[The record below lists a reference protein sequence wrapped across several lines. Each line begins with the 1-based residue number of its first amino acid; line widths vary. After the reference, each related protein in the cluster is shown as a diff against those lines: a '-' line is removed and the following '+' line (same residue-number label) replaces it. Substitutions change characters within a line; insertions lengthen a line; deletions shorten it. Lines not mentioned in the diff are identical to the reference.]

1 MVRKTGGLAAFVLGA
16 LIAASLDKQPAS
28 VGVGQPMLSGAA
40 YGAPLVLANVAPQV
54 DAGAVAGLVEAA
66 KVQGIVGGPAWDAQV
81 WQVAEPRNTPRKMN
95 WATGLSGPKMQRV
108 SAERAPETS
117 RQRALRREIGWM
129 PVAGNG
135 AWICGA
141 SGAGQRSACTARN

>member
-28 VGVGQPMLSGAA
+28 VADGQPVLSGAA
-40 YGAPLVLANVAPQV
+40 YGAPLVLAHVAPQV
-54 DAGAVAGLVEAA
+54 GAGGVAGLVEAS
-66 KVQGIVGGPAWDAQV
+66 KVRGVAGEWAGDAQV
-81 WQVAEPRNTPRKMN
+81 WQVAEPRNTSRKMN

-108 SAERAPETS
+108 SAGRLPDKN

-129 PVAGNG
+129 PVAGNS

-141 SGAGQRSACTARN
+141 SGAGQRSECTARN